1 MGARRRKLNR
11 ELLGIDRA
19 DERDDEESFLGSQG
33 SGLLLILLLISSSSL
48 SLHSSSHSVTAFVYL
63 HNGFSCSL
71 YSLFDDFKIKNR
83 RPQTTERTSRKVH
96 RNAQSDERSV
106 RGDLRSRGGDFW
118 TRFVGAYTPS
128 VGKNGCCAAKKRGGE
143 AHRRA
148 RFGTDDGEGF
158 SETDLLQRGDDC
170 DAVGDV

>member
-1 MGARRRKLNR
+1 M
-11 ELLGIDRA
+11 D
-19 DERDDEESFLGSQG
+19 
-33 SGLLLILLLISSSSL
+33 SL
-48 SLHSSSHSVTAFVYL
+48 F
-63 HNGFSCSL
+63 SL
-71 YSLFDDFKIKNR
+71 YSNGNFKIKNR
-83 RPQTTERTSRKVH
+83 RPQTTETTARKVH
-96 RNAQSDERSV
+96 RNSKSDERSV